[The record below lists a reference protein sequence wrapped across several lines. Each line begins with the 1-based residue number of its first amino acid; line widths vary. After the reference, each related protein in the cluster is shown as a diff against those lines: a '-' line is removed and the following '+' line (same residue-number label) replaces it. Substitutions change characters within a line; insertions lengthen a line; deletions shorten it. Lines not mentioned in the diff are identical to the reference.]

1 MALGYWL
8 LEDDVKQ
15 KRASQKALDMMINLQ
30 EFQGDPRYHLV
41 LGFIYAMLGNNED
54 AIKETKMAIALSPSS
69 KDAML
74 ASIFK
79 GGLAEVYTVIG
90 EHDMALDMIEI
101 FLTESSSYN
110 WNLIKYH
117 HIFNKVF
124 KNNPRFKSIVKKD
137 EERFKKEAT
146 YDLGIYLP

>member
-1 MALGYWL
+1 MQTALIILAGGSSQRL
-8 LEDDVKQ
+8 DNSKNIPKQ
-15 KRASQKALDMMINLQ
+15 
-30 EFQGDPRYHLV
+30 Y
-41 LGFIYAMLGNNED
+41 
-54 AIKETKMAIALSPSS
+54 IK
-69 KDAML
+69 
-74 ASIFK
+74 
-79 GGLAEVYTVIG
+79 IG
-90 EHDMALDMIEI
+90 STNMIEF

-124 KNNPRFKSIVKKD
+124 KNNPRFQSIVKKD